1 MENFVAKSPLGLFE
15 LGKAH
20 VQQKALLCFASVF
33 LKLVPPVVVLQRYH
47 LIIRVLVTII
57 NMAGKC

>member
-15 LGKAH
+15 LGKAR
-20 VQQKALLCFASVF
+20 VQRKALLCFPSVF